1 MAGRYRLAHKARR
14 GIRPA
19 MMLGADRFRML
30 MLAGLACTAL
40 AACNRQPA
48 AERPP
53 QAGDRAVA
61 KVGEQTI
68 WASDV
73 KREAVAEG
81 LIKEGEP
88 LDVSSALFNQAL
100 EEVIDQKLLAAEAL
114 KRKLDQS
121 PAAQRR
127 LAAARDRIL
136 NDLLVE
142 SVLEKAIT
150 DKSTMGLYQEQ
161 LKHFQASMEYKARQ
175 IVVPDEAAAQEVKKQ
190 AMQKNADF
198 AALAAARSADPATRF
213 DGGELGYFTTDVM
226 PDAYGAA
233 LKDANPGDVVGPFKT
248 DAGWVVLKLEDKRP
262 EPPISL
268 EEAKPQIIKFQ
279 TLDEVR
285 ELLETVRKDAKITR
299 LIETPKDVPGSAR
312 EPDSAPVY
320 VAPAAPG
327 ATLPVSPP
335 AK

>member
-1 MAGRYRLAHKARR
+1 MKRGRDRL
-14 GIRPA
+14 
-19 MMLGADRFRML
+19 RML
-30 MLAGLACTAL
+30 MLAGLGCVAL
-40 AACNRQPA
+40 AACSRQPA
-48 AERPP
+48 AQRPP

-61 KVGEQTI
+61 EVGGETI

-114 KRKLDQS
+114 KRKLDAS

-150 DKSTMGLYQEQ
+150 EKSTMGLYQEQ

-175 IVVPDEAAAQEVKKQ
+175 IVVPDEAAAQEVRKQ

-198 AALAAARSADPATRF
+198 AALASARSTDPATRF

-226 PDAYGAA
+226 PEAYGAA
-233 LKDANPGDVVGPFKT
+233 LKDAKPGDIVGPFRT
-248 DAGWVVLKLEDKRP
+248 DAGWVVLQLEDKRP

-268 EEAKPQIIKFQ
+268 EEARPQIVKFQ

-285 ELLETVRKDAKITR
+285 ELLENVRKDAKVKR
-299 LIETPKDVPGSAR
+299 LVEAPKDVPGAAR
-312 EPDSAPVY
+312 EPDSAPVFA
-320 VAPAAPG
+320 APAAPG
-327 ATLPVSPP
+327 AAVPASPP

>member
-1 MAGRYRLAHKARR
+1 L
-14 GIRPA
+14 I
-19 MMLGADRFRML
+19 
-30 MLAGLACTAL
+30 LAGLACAAL
-40 AACNRQPA
+40 AACGRPPA

-61 KVGEQTI
+61 KVGDETV

-73 KREAVAEG
+73 KREAVAEA
-81 LIKEGEP
+81 LINEGQP
-88 LDVSSALFNQAL
+88 LDVSSALFEQAL
-100 EEVIDQKLLAAEAL
+100 EQVIDQKLLAAEAL
-114 KRKLDQS
+114 KRKLDAS

-175 IVVPDEAAAQEVKKQ
+175 IIVPDEATAQEVKKQ
-190 AMQKNADF
+190 ALQKNADF
-198 AALAAARSADPATRF
+198 AALASARSTDPATRF
-213 DGGELGYFTTDVM
+213 DGGELGYFTGDVM
-226 PDAYGAA
+226 PEPYGAA
-233 LKDANPGDVVGPFKT
+233 LKDAKPGDVVGPIKT

-285 ELLETVRKDAKITR
+285 ELLENVRKNAKIKR
-299 LIETPKDVPGSAR
+299 LIEPPKDVPGAPR
-312 EPDSAPVY
+312 EPDSAPA
-320 VAPAAPG
+320 VAPPAPG
-327 ATLPVSPP
+327 ATAPLNAP